1 MPLYKVNIDT
11 GSINTFTRFSFKSE
25 GEGLISPQALIYNN
39 PKLIINIP
47 ELEIQSSDNIIVTRE
62 FNTNRGAIDVLM
74 ITSNADIIIFDEP
87 THGIDVGAKADI
99 YQLLRELSDEGKGII
114 LVSSELPEILNVCD
128 RILVFRDGKIVHDF
142 EKTAGLTEEDVV
154 EYALG

>member
-1 MPLYKVNIDT
+1 LKVKTPDEDTNIESLS
-11 GSINTFTRFSFKSE
+11 GGNQQKVSIAKWLATKS
-25 GEGLISPQALIYNN
+25 
-39 PKLIINIP
+39 
-47 ELEIQSSDNIIVTRE
+47 
-62 FNTNRGAIDVLM
+62 DV
-74 ITSNADIIIFDEP
+74 IIFDEP

-114 LVSSELPEILNVCD
+114 LVSSELPEILNICD